1 MQDLMKG
8 GGKLKVPCLRIQNN
22 KEGTIWMYESSSI
35 ISFLESQIP
44 EAQEINNSK

>member
-22 KEGTIWMYESSSI
+22 NESAIWMYESSSI
-35 ISFLESQIP
+35 ISFLKSQIP
-44 EAQEINNSK
+44 EAQEINDAK